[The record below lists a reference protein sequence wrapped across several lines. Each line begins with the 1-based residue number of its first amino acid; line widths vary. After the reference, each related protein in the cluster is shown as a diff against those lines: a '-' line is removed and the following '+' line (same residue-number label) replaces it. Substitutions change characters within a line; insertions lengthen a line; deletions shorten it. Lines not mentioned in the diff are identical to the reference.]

1 MDQTAAEQQGM
12 RGLDELC
19 EEYWGTAGMK
29 GVNQEMKAATNKAVW
44 MASTRSATN
53 SDRQQ
58 EKQRTLKQGSGT
70 PRRQGRMRRPNWRRA
85 TGKHEY
91 RVLAGMQCAGASRVQ
106 GTSTLTGSAT
116 QTKKQEQNALTGL
129 QRSRERANA
138 STGLATHNGE
148 ATIEGVG
155 RNATRRSNKETRGV
169 GWIGGTTRRSRNQ
182 EGGHGSH
189 WQSFQ

>member
-58 EKQRTLKQGSGT
+58 EKQRTLKQDEEAGT
-70 PRRQGRMRRPNWRRA
+70 KCIDRIA
-85 TGKHEY
+85 TLK
-91 RVLAGMQCAGASRVQ
+91 R
-106 GTSTLTGSAT
+106 
-116 QTKKQEQNALTGL
+116 K
-129 QRSRERANA
+129 
-138 STGLATHNGE
+138 GE
-148 ATIEGVG
+148 CVDRIGDAQ
-155 RNATRRSNKETRGV
+155 RRSNNRGRWPECDAQEQQRDK
-169 GWIGGTTRRSRNQ
+169 GCWLDWRHNTTQ
-182 EGGHGSH
+182 
-189 WQSFQ
+189 